1 MRRTGY
7 TLADL
12 LVVVIVLA
20 IVGALLLPLV
30 RPARPIGSRQ
40 FKDSTQ
46 VRGIHQ
52 GMILFAQSNQDRFP
66 LPSQL
71 DAAGHTL
78 PGDAAAKDTT
88 ANIISMLI
96 YQGFFSPELTVSPS
110 ESNPKIR
117 VFGKYQYGDP
127 SGTVKPRQALWDPA
141 FAADFTAGEANL
153 SYAMTPMW
161 SKERVETVTGF
172 NSLQAVLGSRG
183 PQIAGVTYNRAGEAT
198 PRRMNAG
205 SHTDLIHGGRDT
217 WEGNISYGDNSVNF
231 ETVMMPERLKWKDR
245 AGSAFGDVLFYDEP
259 GDTTDTNAFLGIFV
273 NTGATKD
280 QWRAIWD

>member
-7 TLADL
+7 TLVDL
-12 LVVVIVLA
+12 LIVLIVLG
-20 IVGALLLPLV
+20 IVGALFLV
-30 RPARPIGSRQ
+30 GTQPRRRYSPQ
-40 FKDSTQ
+40 LKDSTQ

-52 GMILFAQSNQDRFP
+52 GMVLLAQNNQDRFP
-66 LPSQL
+66 LPSEL
-71 DAAGHTL
+71 DMAGHTL

-96 YQGFFSPELTVSPS
+96 YQGFFSPEMTVSPS

-153 SYAMTPMW
+153 SYAMTPLW

-172 NSLQAVLGSRG
+172 NSTQAVVGNRG
-183 PQIAGVTYNRAGEAT
+183 PQIAGATYSPAGVAM

-205 SHTDLIHGGRDT
+205 SYTDLIHGGKST

-231 ETVMMPERLKWKDR
+231 ETTMAPESLKWKDR